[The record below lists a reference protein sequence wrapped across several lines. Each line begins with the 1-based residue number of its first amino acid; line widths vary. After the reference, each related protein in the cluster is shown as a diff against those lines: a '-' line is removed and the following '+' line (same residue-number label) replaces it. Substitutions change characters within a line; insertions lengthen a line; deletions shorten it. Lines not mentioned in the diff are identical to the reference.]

1 MIQYSTEIETVKLY
15 ENDNF
20 TCYLSFVF
28 FCFLG
33 QSIGKNMMPP
43 KFNMFLNRYH
53 ITVYMTVLKFITFI
67 FTESIVIPLSIIITM
82 YLLKNTGH
90 QAPRI
95 QLK

>member
-1 MIQYSTEIETVKLY
+1 
-15 ENDNF
+15 
-20 TCYLSFVF
+20 
-28 FCFLG
+28 
-33 QSIGKNMMPP
+33 MMPP

-53 ITVYMTVLKFITFI
+53 ITMYMTVLKFITFI
-67 FTESIVIPLSIIITM
+67 FTESIVIPLSIIITK